1 MRPSRLP
8 SCASSTAEATPAC
21 ATLHRVRTPTTSLA
35 AAAIVAAAAGCRDS
49 PPTPPQ
55 IADRGWQA
63 HELVIAAGE
72 QAASCAEAGLAMQR
86 VFIDHRQAFVDAIA
100 LDNDPARLA
109 EAAAFITANDRRYTD
124 LALRMEALA
133 ERCSDD
139 ATVTATFH
147 MMESP

>member
-1 MRPSRLP
+1 MRYPVG
-8 SCASSTAEATPAC
+8 
-21 ATLHRVRTPTTSLA
+21 VRSPA
-35 AAAIVAAAAGCRDS
+35 AAVAITAFAAAGATACRES
-49 PPTPPQ
+49 PPTPAQ
-55 IADRGWQA
+55 VADRGWQA

-72 QAASCAEAGLAMQR
+72 QAASCAGAGLAMQR
-86 VFIDHRQAFVDAIA
+86 VFIDHRRAFVDAVA

-109 EAAAFITANDRRYTD
+109 EAAAFITSNDRRYAD

-133 ERCSDD
+133 DRCSDD